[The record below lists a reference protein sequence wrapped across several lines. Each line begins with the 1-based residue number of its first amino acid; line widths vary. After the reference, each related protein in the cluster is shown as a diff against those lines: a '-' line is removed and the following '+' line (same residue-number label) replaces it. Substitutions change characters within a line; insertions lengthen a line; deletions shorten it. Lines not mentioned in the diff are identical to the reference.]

1 MGCRP
6 VRHRGAVVC
15 VTALVST
22 FRASAQPTVSISPP
36 GIWLSAPTPQCGPN
50 ALPCATVGTPFV
62 PPSPYSNYEFVA
74 TGGAGGYTWAPG
86 AISPPTGLNL
96 TPGGLLTG
104 TPLGCA
110 TYPTSFCS
118 AADTTEPII
127 TTFTVTAT
135 DSLGASSAP
144 MSYSIGVYW
153 NPTEAS
159 FLATTAANNA
169 GMVAATPAAPP
180 PIIVGA
186 HLTPANP
193 AYEQSATNSST
204 SWNTWIDAMYA
215 AGIRRVNIEP
225 DLDCIYQQGYMG
237 NACLTWYAA
246 ALSHA
251 RSLGMSISIN
261 PEYSGGITTDCTT
274 ILMGTAINSGGG
286 AGGPGYAPGVGD
298 WYTCLTTGL
307 SAVAA
312 PGNLGGLSL
321 YQWIVVNW
329 LQDGDTFVVLHEPTT
344 MTSRWLEGTSGVCN
358 NHMPTGNTCPAD
370 WLNNFLYGSSNNII
384 NHVINCAAGATMAC
398 AGTSININVGVTTM
412 RGEIQN
418 PTPGYTSVFASSIPS
433 TITVGSTVYPIP
445 MGLDIYAFAST
456 DLQAWITGIGEIT
469 GGGHTMFVEEF
480 AMQRWVQ
487 NETPPLA
494 DNEANSIK
502 GAMSCD
508 WEPTISY
515 NLENTFAAFLPWIS
529 SQGAVS
535 ASLFD
540 TAVLAACVSTGI
552 SNIAYKPVLRDAD
565 MSFANAIYSDASYRL
580 ASLIRNW
587 SQSAW
592 SPPSL
597 VPGVMTI
604 TGAAAIQ

>member
-1 MGCRP
+1 
-6 VRHRGAVVC
+6 
-15 VTALVST
+15 
-22 FRASAQPTVSISPP
+22 
-36 GIWLSAPTPQCGPN
+36 
-50 ALPCATVGTPFV
+50 
-62 PPSPYSNYEFVA
+62 
-74 TGGAGGYTWAPG
+74 
-86 AISPPTGLNL
+86 
-96 TPGGLLTG
+96 
-104 TPLGCA
+104 
-110 TYPTSFCS
+110 
-118 AADTTEPII
+118 
-127 TTFTVTAT
+127 
-135 DSLGASSAP
+135 
-144 MSYSIGVYW
+144 
-153 NPTEAS
+153 
-159 FLATTAANNA
+159 
-169 GMVAATPAAPP
+169 MVAATPAAPP

-193 AYEQSATNSST
+193 AYEQSATNSSA
-204 SWNTWIDAMYA
+204 SWTTWIDAMYA

-261 PEYSGGITTDCTT
+261 PEYSGGITTDCASPLLLGHTV
-274 ILMGTAINSGGG
+274 NSG
-286 AGGPGYAPGVGD
+286 AGGGGPADAPGVGD
-298 WYTCLTTGL
+298 WYTCLTTAL
-307 SAVAA
+307 SAASA

-344 MTSRWLEGTSGVCN
+344 MASRWGEGATSGMCN
-358 NHMPTGNTCPAD
+358 NHAPAGNTCPAD

-398 AGTSININVGVTTM
+398 SGTSININVGVTTM

-418 PTPGYTSVFASSIPS
+418 PSPGYTSVFASSIPS
-433 TITVGSTVYPIP
+433 PITVASTAYPIP
-445 MGLDIYAFAST
+445 MGLDIYAFAPA
-456 DLQAWITGIGEIT
+456 DLHAWGAGIGQIT

-529 SQGAVS
+529 SQGA
-535 ASLFD
+535 
-540 TAVLAACVSTGI
+540 
-552 SNIAYKPVLRDAD
+552 
-565 MSFANAIYSDASYRL
+565 
-580 ASLIRNW
+580 LIRNW

-597 VPGVMTI
+597 VRGAMTI

>member
-1 MGCRP
+1 M
-6 VRHRGAVVC
+6 
-15 VTALVST
+15 
-22 FRASAQPTVSISPP
+22 
-36 GIWLSAPTPQCGPN
+36 
-50 ALPCATVGTPFV
+50 
-62 PPSPYSNYEFVA
+62 
-74 TGGAGGYTWAPG
+74 
-86 AISPPTGLNL
+86 
-96 TPGGLLTG
+96 
-104 TPLGCA
+104 
-110 TYPTSFCS
+110 
-118 AADTTEPII
+118 
-127 TTFTVTAT
+127 
-135 DSLGASSAP
+135 
-144 MSYSIGVYW
+144 
-153 NPTEAS
+153 
-159 FLATTAANNA
+159 
-169 GMVAATPAAPP
+169 
-180 PIIVGA
+180 
-186 HLTPANP
+186 
-193 AYEQSATNSST
+193 
-204 SWNTWIDAMYA
+204 
-215 AGIRRVNIEP
+215 
-225 DLDCIYQQGYMG
+225 
-237 NACLTWYAA
+237 
-246 ALSHA
+246 
-251 RSLGMSISIN
+251 RS
-261 PEYSGGITTDCTT
+261 
-274 ILMGTAINSGGG
+274 
-286 AGGPGYAPGVGD
+286 
-298 WYTCLTTGL
+298 
-307 SAVAA
+307 
-312 PGNLGGLSL
+312 
-321 YQWIVVNW
+321 
-329 LQDGDTFVVLHEPTT
+329 
-344 MTSRWLEGTSGVCN
+344 
-358 NHMPTGNTCPAD
+358 
-370 WLNNFLYGSSNNII
+370 
-384 NHVINCAAGATMAC
+384 
-398 AGTSININVGVTTM
+398 
-412 RGEIQN
+412 EIQN

-597 VPGVMTI
+597 VRGAMTI